1 MGGYDNYCAICGTP
15 VSQVIWD
22 NDNNANTAEDEDEYE
37 YEYDRSILSV
47 SDVLWMNDV
56 RLICENNEATSINKV
71 FITGPAHYN
80 DYGFFSVEPSTHP
93 NFPRDGQMGLDNQHD
108 GQVDLRG
115 YDWGNEHPYAIPF
128 HTKCYRV
135 LEACLSPLSQTGP
148 NKGEELIDE
157 QTLYLTWMTIANQSS
172 SQCLAGRNVL
182 PYGVDTDEQYWAG
195 RRGEEAFVMDPLE
208 VPLLREYYQAMP
220 LLRDADTNRKAK
232 NHGATNETQQ
242 DPFARLPA
250 ELLLT
255 IVGHLPLASMKCLQ
269 AASSA
274 VARLELSNGLW
285 KRRIR
290 RDMPWLFDLPDPA
303 RSDESQKEEP
313 DWAETYA
320 DLLERSDASSPLQ
333 IRGLVNRR
341 RIWGV
346 CEEFIQPYATRKAII
361 NADRARSNSSLLS
374 DAVSTPMRLL
384 TSASTG
390 SESSVLPLLK
400 RLSDINRASTL
411 SVYWS
416 NEGALS
422 GFGFRFITIPERE
435 GEGEEEE
442 TIGSREHFAK
452 RDEVKISST
461 DWIRG
466 FVVTSRSDPTLPYS
480 GRKVVGL
487 EVLSISGK
495 SFQLGQSPG
504 AGDLRLIHV
513 EGNNLLA
520 GLLAQ
525 WSPQA
530 GVILGLSLLQVSP
543 FVPES
548 LPRAME
554 LAQNQRYTQEVDTE
568 ITSRLWRGTLPP
580 PWLSLST
587 EKFGYWTSDLK
598 LDLAPM
604 EHLLFGWDDAEL
616 SAITEFAGDVHFGA
630 FEIRY
635 SDKPPK
641 SIGPRPLT
649 MKSLSID
656 GAGGERIVAVAVVV
670 AHITTGVRVVTNYN
684 RQLVLGSCRPNGSG
698 ETVYASSEEKTLS
711 GIYCHW
717 TDRESP
723 KARLE
728 CLAGMFSTPLG
739 VNIAPPELPPPTGP
753 QDTNA
758 TNPGHAHWWEPA
770 PPPATWA
777 ATGPIHGSFETPSH
791 PVRRSTAYP
800 SPSANTTW
808 LDCTSRPVRRISLN
822 YAHPAHHFPFS
833 VISLV
838 FEYMDGSIGSVGPTR
853 LSAPTDNEGHD
864 GKSWCWCH
872 LDAGNSKYKAERVKT
887 PHHYS
892 GEKWVIEGGAML
904 SACRLWVDGGS
915 DGAGGGGPLRG
926 LQFVSVTAEESP
938 RWGACDGSATA
949 VIQFDSGKVNDNHNG
964 DGNDQR
970 AVGLKIFLDGNGRAV
985 TYPDTIIVGI
995 QALVKR

>member
-1 MGGYDNYCAICGTP
+1 M
-15 VSQVIWD
+15 VSSLFFRLKR
-22 NDNNANTAEDEDEYE
+22 NATLTMC
-37 YEYDRSILSV
+37 S
-47 SDVLWMNDV
+47 
-56 RLICENNEATSINKV
+56 
-71 FITGPAHYN
+71 
-80 DYGFFSVEPSTHP
+80 
-93 NFPRDGQMGLDNQHD
+93 
-108 GQVDLRG
+108 

-128 HTKCYRV
+128 HTKCYRI
-135 LEACLSPLSQTGP
+135 LEACLSPRSQTRP
-148 NKGEELIDE
+148 NKGEDSIDE
-157 QTLYLTWMTIANQSS
+157 QTLYLTWMAIANQSS
-172 SQCLAGRNVL
+172 CQCLTGRNVL
-182 PYGVDTDEQYWAG
+182 PYGFDTDEQYWAG
-195 RRGEEAFVMDPLE
+195 GRGEEAFVMDPLE
-208 VPLLREYYQAMP
+208 IPLLREYYQALP
-220 LLRDADTNRKAK
+220 LLRDADTNKKAK
-232 NHGATNETQQ
+232 IHGATIEKQQ

-255 IVGHLPLASMKCLQ
+255 IVGQLPLASMKCLQ
-269 AASSA
+269 DTSST
-274 VARLELSNGLW
+274 VARLELSNGFW

-303 RSDESQKEEP
+303 HGDESQKEEP
-313 DWAETYA
+313 DWAKTYA

-346 CEEFIQPYATRKAII
+346 CEEFVQPYATRKAII
-361 NADRARSNSSLLS
+361 KAHRARTNSSLLS
-374 DAVSTPMRLL
+374 DAVSTPMRQL
-384 TSASTG
+384 TSVQTG

-400 RLSDINRASTL
+400 RLSDINRASAL

-466 FVVTSRSDPTLPYS
+466 FVVTSRSDPSLPYS
-480 GRKVVGL
+480 ERKVVGIQ
-487 EVLSISGK
+487 VLSIYGK

-504 AGDLRLIHV
+504 GGDLRLIHV
-513 EGNNLLA
+513 KGNNLLA

-530 GVILGLSLLQVSP
+530 GVISGLSLLQVSP

-548 LPRAME
+548 PPRAME
-554 LAQNQRYTQEVDTE
+554 LAQNQGYTQEADTE
-568 ITSRLWRGTLPP
+568 ITSRLWKGTLPP

-598 LDLAPM
+598 LDLVPM

-616 SAITEFAGDVHFGA
+616 STITEFAGDVHFGG

-635 SDKPPK
+635 SNKPPK

-670 AHITTGVRVVTNYN
+670 SHITTGVRVVTNYN

-717 TDRESP
+717 TDCESP

-728 CLAGMFSTPLG
+728 CLAGMFSTPLDA
-739 VNIAPPELPPPTGP
+739 NIAPPELPPPTGP
-753 QDTNA
+753 QDIDATNA
-758 TNPGHAHWWEPA
+758 AHAHWWEPS
-770 PPPATWA
+770 PPPAAWA
-777 ATGPIHGSFETPSH
+777 AAGPIHGSFETPSH
-791 PVRRSTAYP
+791 PLSRSTAYP
-800 SPSANTTW
+800 SPSASTSW
-808 LDCTSRPVRRISLN
+808 LDCTSRPVRRISLS
-822 YAHPAHHFPFS
+822 YAHPARHFPFS
-833 VISLV
+833 VTSLV
-838 FEYMDGSIGSVGPTR
+838 FEFTDGSFGSVGPTR
-853 LSAPTDNEGHD
+853 LSAPTDNEGD
-864 GKSWCWCH
+864 GGNPWCWCH
-872 LDAGNSKYKAERVKT
+872 LDGGGSKFKAERAKT
-887 PHHYS
+887 PHYYK
-892 GEKWVIEGGAML
+892 GEEWVIEGGAML
-904 SACRLWVDGGS
+904 EACRLWVDGSADGGS
-915 DGAGGGGPLRG
+915 GNGPLRG
-926 LQFVSVTAEESP
+926 LQFVAVTSEESP
-938 RWGACDGSATA
+938 RWGTCDDPATA
-949 VIQFDSGKVNDNHNG
+949 VIRFDSEDMKY
-964 DGNDQR
+964 DGNGSDQK
-970 AVGLKIFLDGNGRAV
+970 AVGLKILLDGNGRAV

-995 QALVKR
+995 QALVES